1 MAIEDAA
8 PAVDVAAFARG
19 FDQWLEPIYGF
30 VARRI
35 EDREAAEAVTT
46 RTFERAAESIA
57 KGSIGPEE
65 LGGFLLRVA
74 ASATL
79 DHARR
84 ERRALPTSSRAADLD
99 EEGDAEAALWLAD
112 ATAARTFA
120 AAIDGIALRRA
131 VTALDD
137 AELHLVLLRY
147 LDGLDADG
155 MAAVLGTPSDAASL
169 GLHRALAILRPSP
182 SAERADAH
190 VA

>member
-1 MAIEDAA
+1 MAIESAA
-8 PAVDVAAFARG
+8 PAVDIAAFARA
-19 FDQWLEPIYGF
+19 FDEWLDPIYGF
-30 VARRI
+30 VARRV
-35 EDREAAEAVTT
+35 EDRDAAEAVTA

-57 KGSIGPEE
+57 KGSIGAEE

-84 ERRALPTSSRAADLD
+84 QRRALPTTSRATDLD
-99 EEGDAEAALWLAD
+99 EDGDAEAALRTAN
-112 ATAARTFA
+112 AIAARTFA

-131 VTALDD
+131 LTGLDD

-155 MAAVLGTPSDAASL
+155 IAAVVASPAESASL
-169 GLHRALAILRPSP
+169 RLHRALATLHPT
-182 SAERADAH
+182 AERADAH